1 MGPHQKHGACPSP
14 DGLRGASHALGP
26 SPEGRGRTPCGPAGL
41 RALGA
46 AMRRSFLAGLGWLLL
61 SVSGCVSPSSEA
73 PRSDDVRASAPG
85 VDVRTG
91 ELVEFRSGPL
101 RLRGLLWKPAGPGA
115 APAVLLNHGS
125 GEADPDRTAGMP
137 MAEAARRLA
146 PSFVRRGYGFF
157 YPFRRGQG
165 ASADAGPSLQAVL
178 AREEQAHGPEARQRL
193 QDRLLETE
201 QLDDVMAALAQ
212 LESVPGIDPTRVA
225 MAGHSFGGQLTLLAA
240 DAPGG
245 GGVRRGGCVVVT
257 VGRGPTFAGRG
268 GPGGALPHPA
278 RPVEQRLQHRAEHR
292 ARQGAG
298 GQRLP
303 TAGRRLSSARLRPC
317 GWARRGV
324 PRRVPLE
331 ADVLG
336 FVDEAVR
343 R

>member
-1 MGPHQKHGACPSP
+1 
-14 DGLRGASHALGP
+14 
-26 SPEGRGRTPCGPAGL
+26 
-41 RALGA
+41 
-46 AMRRSFLAGLGWLLL
+46 MRRSFLAGLGWLLL
-61 SVSGCVSPSSEA
+61 PVSGCVSPSSEA

-240 DAPGG
+240 ARDPTLRAAVAFAAAAASWSRSAE
-245 GGVRRGGCVVVT
+245 VRRSL
-257 VGRGPTFAGRG
+257 
-268 GPGGALPHPA
+268 GAAVRAA
-278 RPVEQRLQHRAEHR
+278 RCPILLVQWSNDFSTE
-292 ARQGAG
+292 
-298 GQRLP
+298 P
-303 TAGRRLSSARLRPC
+303 ST
-317 GWARRGV
+317 
-324 PRRVPLE
+324 
-331 ADVLG
+331 VLG
-336 FVDEAVR
+336 KELAGNGSRPRVAVYPPLGSGPADGHDGVYLDVSRWR
-343 R
+343 RTCWASSTRPSGVERLVHASGMPPGRYPDR